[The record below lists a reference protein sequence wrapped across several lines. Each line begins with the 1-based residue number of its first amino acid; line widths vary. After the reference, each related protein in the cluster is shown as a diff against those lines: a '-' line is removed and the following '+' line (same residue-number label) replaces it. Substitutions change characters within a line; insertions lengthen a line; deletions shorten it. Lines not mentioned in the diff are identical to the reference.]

1 MLQPKE
7 DCLDDDV
14 CSSFTPPPPPP
25 PTPTPFDIILWF
37 DDDMLLRLA
46 DDFVFASDPEL
57 DHLSLPYTLPS
68 SLPKSP
74 DNLFV
79 SATLLVLLLV
89 HISATLSY
97 RSIHRHTQVKTNM
110 SKKTGK
116 EINPKTNYKNPKI
129 LQQQDCKNERI

>member
-1 MLQPKE
+1 
-7 DCLDDDV
+7 
-14 CSSFTPPPPPP
+14 
-25 PTPTPFDIILWF
+25 
-37 DDDMLLRLA
+37 
-46 DDFVFASDPEL
+46 
-57 DHLSLPYTLPS
+57 LPYTLPS

-89 HISATLSY
+89 QINATLSY
-97 RSIHRHTQVKTNM
+97 QSIHCHMQEKTNM
-110 SKKTGK
+110 SKKNGK

>member
-1 MLQPKE
+1 
-7 DCLDDDV
+7 V
-14 CSSFTPPPPPP
+14 
-25 PTPTPFDIILWF
+25 
-37 DDDMLLRLA
+37 LLLCLA
-46 DDFVFASDPEL
+46 DDFVFVSDPEL

-79 SATLLVLLLV
+79 SAMLLLVLLV

-97 RSIHRHTQVKTNM
+97 QSIHCHTQEKTNM
-110 SKKTGK
+110 SKRNGK
-116 EINPKTNYKNPKI
+116 EINPKTNYNNLKI